1 MRLLKRFSVNSMVL
15 LTFVLCFSFAVNV
28 AASGET
34 LLSSSSVSAP
44 GSIAGSGTATISPG
58 RYGNPTVSGM
68 KTISRPSEIDDL
80 EVQDAGLI
88 LYNMEWDDWTTIN
101 VPEKGWVIMDTTYP
115 EPGVYVNSS
124 FIKRVNFQY
133 WEENIGN
140 TTMRRFA
147 YYLDKGIYYITP
159 AAYATAGTLFVY
171 AYFIPSSSVL
181 SVKASL
187 AQDCSSAAL
196 HCTSAMGTGTLYRW
210 VKDVS
215 TTDKI
220 TEDDFY
226 PNKSAVADFDVE
238 ENGTYSVQ
246 ISSNDQ
252 EWKNYPVD
260 VQITVSG
267 IVPKPKECEHE
278 YETVTDQEP
287 TCGKAGSQ
295 HQECT
300 ICGQKEA
307 STAIPATGNH
317 TYGDWTVV
325 EQPTTTKTGTKQR
338 TCSVCGTTE
347 TAAIEKLA
355 ETESNKTDGANTPA
369 GNVPSGS
376 NVPSGNVPS
385 GTNTSSGNASSGVTA
400 PTETP
405 PSEVSV
411 PVESM
416 KTIQVKLNSKKNVNV
431 KKGQKLK
438 VKAKGVPKKKKVT
451 FRSSNKK
458 VATVNAKGIIKAKK
472 AGKTT
477 IIVRCGKKESKITIK
492 VK

>member
-1 MRLLKRFSVNSMVL
+1 MKLLKRFSVNIMVL
-15 LTFVLCFSFAVNV
+15 LTFILCFSFAVNA
-28 AASGET
+28 AASGGIP
-34 LLSSSSVSAP
+34 LSSPGASAP
-44 GSIAGSGTATISPG
+44 GSIAESGTATVSPG
-58 RYGNPTVSGM
+58 KYGNPTVNEM
-68 KTISRPSEIDDL
+68 KTISRPSEIDGL
-80 EVQDAGLI
+80 EVQGTGLI
-88 LYNMEWDDWTTIN
+88 FYNAEWNDWTTIT
-101 VPEKGWVIMDTTYP
+101 VPEKGWIIMDTTYP
-115 EPGVYVNSS
+115 AEVGVYANSLLTKQVNA
-124 FIKRVNFQY
+124 QY
-133 WEENIGN
+133 YEWSIGN
-140 TTMRRFA
+140 TTMTRWG
-147 YYLDKGIYYITP
+147 YYLDEGVYYVSPATYGIANTIS
-159 AAYATAGTLFVY
+159 VY
-171 AYFIPSSSVL
+171 AYFMPSSSVL

-187 AQDCSSAAL
+187 AQDCASAAL
-196 HCTSAMGTGTLYRW
+196 HCTSAMGTGTFYRW

-215 TTDKI
+215 TTGNIKD
-220 TEDDFY
+220 EEFY
-226 PNKSAVADFDVE
+226 SNKSVIADFDVE
-238 ENGTYSVQ
+238 ENGTYSIR
-246 ISSNDQ
+246 ISTNDQ

-278 YETVTDQEP
+278 YETVIDQEP

-355 ETESNKTDGANTPA
+355 ETEPSKTDGANAPA
-369 GNVPSGS
+369 
-376 NVPSGNVPS
+376 GNVPS

-405 PSEVSV
+405 SSEVSA

-416 KTIQVKLNSKKNVNV
+416 KTIQVKLNSKKKVNV

-438 VKAKGVPKKKKVT
+438 VKAKGVPKNKKVS
-451 FRSSNKK
+451 FKSSNKK

-477 IIVRCGKKESKITIK
+477 IIVRCGKKGSKITIK